1 MKPKDKKKT
10 LNRLIEKLVHQ
21 SGRKR
26 SEIIEAL
33 AAFVTVG
40 TQNIYLWLNED
51 KPSWT
56 SSNRE
61 RRLWGYFGYEL
72 TGSKLVP
79 LRAPLKSHQSEGEES
94 DTITRIRELSQSL
107 QSVQQ
112 AGRVVRARR
121 VSAIVEELLLMDPAH
136 VEQDRSLLEAQQELI
151 ESQVQLWLENFQM
164 FRRQTAFSE
173 EKMKGR
179 EQWQRSL
186 REENEKGEQPASPQS

>member
-1 MKPKDKKKT
+1 MKPKEKKKT
-10 LNRLIEKLVHQ
+10 LNRLIEKLVQQ

-33 AAFVTVG
+33 AAFVAVG

-51 KPSWT
+51 RPSWT
-56 SSNRE
+56 SSSRE
-61 RRLWGYFGYEL
+61 RRLWEYFGYEL
-72 TGSKLVP
+72 SGSKLVP
-79 LRAPLKSHQSEGEES
+79 LKASLKSHQSEREES
-94 DTITRIRELSQSL
+94 DTIARIRELSQSL
-107 QSVQQ
+107 QSAQQ

-151 ESQVQLWLENFQM
+151 ETQVQLWLENFQM
-164 FRRQTAFSE
+164 FRRQMVFSE
-173 EKMKGR
+173 EKMKGG

-186 REENEKGEQPASPQS
+186 RGENEKSEQPVSPQS

>member
-1 MKPKDKKKT
+1 MKSKDKKKT

-33 AAFVTVG
+33 AAFVAVG

-72 TGSKLVP
+72 TGGKLVR
-79 LRAPLKSHQSEGEES
+79 LKAPLKPHQFEAEES

-107 QSVQQ
+107 QSTQQ

-121 VSAIVEELLLMDPAH
+121 VSAIVEELLLMDPAY

-151 ESQVQLWLENFQM
+151 ETQVRLWLENFQM

-173 EKMKGR
+173 EKMKEG
-179 EQWQRSL
+179 EQWQRGL
-186 REENEKGEQPASPQS
+186 REENVNAEQPASPQS